1 MQVMKVLAAW
11 SDAIARGV
19 MNEVTQNR
27 LWQELSG
34 YTSNKQWQVFP
45 GTDFVAAVNLT
56 SNS

>member
-27 LWQELSG
+27 LWEGLSS

-45 GTDFVAAVNLT
+45 GTDFVAAAE
-56 SNS
+56 SDE